1 MLIFFKI
8 MFVKKRKQKY
18 LVFIQEYKMNIIS
31 MNIVFI
37 YCKNIKHKFCN
48 SIAKYAII
56 KSCVLIKIKL
66 LNKIGNKIKRNL
78 LKDTFKVL
86 ICNYYTRRRTKRKG
100 SFG

>member
-37 YCKNIKHKFCN
+37 YCKNIKHKL
-48 SIAKYAII
+48 II
-56 KSCVLIKIKL
+56 
-66 LNKIGNKIKRNL
+66 
-78 LKDTFKVL
+78 F
-86 ICNYYTRRRTKRKG
+86 NYIIT
-100 SFG
+100 

>member
-37 YCKNIKHKFCN
+37 YCKNIKHKL
-48 SIAKYAII
+48 II
-56 KSCVLIKIKL
+56 FNYINLKL
-66 LNKIGNKIKRNL
+66 RVIYLFTYL
-78 LKDTFKVL
+78 
-86 ICNYYTRRRTKRKG
+86 
-100 SFG
+100 